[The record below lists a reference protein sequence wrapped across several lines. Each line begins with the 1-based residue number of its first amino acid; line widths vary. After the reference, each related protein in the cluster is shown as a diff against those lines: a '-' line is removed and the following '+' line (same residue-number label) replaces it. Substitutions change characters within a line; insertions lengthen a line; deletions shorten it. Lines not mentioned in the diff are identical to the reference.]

1 MSVSSFPNS
10 SFPNSNFLLEII
22 RDRIIN
28 SPQQRITFAEYM
40 NLVLYHSLYGYYTIE
55 KPKIGDRG
63 DFFTSSSLSADFA
76 ELLAEQF
83 IQTWKILGSPKPF
96 ALVEMGAGEGI
107 FAFDVLSYLSSHYP
121 DCFAA
126 LQYKI
131 IEQSPSFIDRQKEK
145 LQKFIDSD
153 RKVCWQ
159 FWEEIENNSQI
170 GCFFA
175 NELVDAFPIHRVIL
189 KEGKLQE
196 IYITWHEG
204 KLTEAIAEISQPK
217 LQEYFD
223 LIEIDLLTEAYP
235 EGYQTEVN
243 LAALEWI
250 ERVSQKLKQ
259 GYLFTI
265 DYGYAA
271 QRYYN
276 PQRYRGTLKCYYQHR
291 HHDDPYVNLGYQDIT
306 AHVNF
311 TALERQG
318 ESSGLQSV
326 GFTQQGLF
334 LMALGLGD
342 RLSELS
348 TGKLKI
354 TEVIKRREVLHQLID
369 PAGLGKF
376 GVLIQSK
383 GLNSDREREQLKGLT
398 TPSRFS

>member
-1 MSVSSFPNS
+1 MPVSRFSTS
-10 SFPNSNFLLEII
+10 DRLLDII
-22 RDRIIN
+22 RDRITD
-28 SPQQRITFAEYM
+28 SPHQRINFAEYM
-40 NLVLYHSLYGYYTIE
+40 DLVLYHSHYGYYTIE

-63 DFFTSSSLSADFA
+63 DFFTSSSLSSDFA

-83 IQTWKILGSPKPF
+83 VQVWQILGSPKLF
-96 ALVEMGAGEGI
+96 SLVEMGAGEGI
-107 FAFDVLSYLSSHYP
+107 FAFDVLSYLSLHNP

-131 IEQSPSFIDRQKEK
+131 IEQSPSFRERQQGK
-145 LQKFIDSD
+145 LQKFIEGD

-159 FWEEIENNSQI
+159 TWEEIDDRSQI

-175 NELVDAFPIHRVIL
+175 NELVDAFPVHRVIR
-189 KEGKLQE
+189 KDGKLQE
-196 IYITWHEG
+196 TYVTWKDG
-204 KLTEAIAEISQPK
+204 KLVEAIAEISRPK

-223 LIEIDLLTEAYP
+223 LIEIDLLTETYP
-235 EGYQTEVN
+235 EDYRTEVN
-243 LAALEWI
+243 LEALGWI

-265 DYGYAA
+265 DYGYKAE
-271 QRYYN
+271 RYYN
-276 PQRYRGTLKCYYQHR
+276 MQRYQGTLKCYYQHH
-291 HHDDPYVNLGYQDIT
+291 HHDNPYVNLGYQDIT

-318 ESSGLQSV
+318 NLCNLQV
-326 GFTQQGLF
+326 TGFTQQGLF

-342 RLSELS
+342 RLAELS
-348 TGKLKI
+348 TRKLKI

-376 GVLIQSK
+376 GVLVQSK
-383 GLNSDREREQLKGLT
+383 GLDSTQENEPLKGLI

>member
-1 MSVSSFPNS
+1 MPVSSLTNS
-10 SFPNSNFLLEII
+10 HHLLEII
-22 RDRIIN
+22 RDRIFN
-28 SPQQRITFAEYM
+28 SPQKCITFAEYM
-40 NLVLYHSLYGYYTIE
+40 DLVLYHSHYGYYTIE

-83 IQTWKILGSPKPF
+83 VQIWKILGVPYPF
-96 ALVEMGAGEGI
+96 SVIEMGAGEGI
-107 FAFDVLSYLSSHYP
+107 FAFDVLSYLSLHYP

-131 IEQSPSFIDRQKEK
+131 IEQSPSFIERQKEN
-145 LQKFIDSD
+145 LQKFLESD
-153 RKVCWQ
+153 RKVYWQ
-159 FWEEIENNSQI
+159 TWEEIENNSQI

-196 IYITWHEG
+196 IYITWNKG
-204 KLTEAIAEISQPK
+204 KLTETIAEISQPK

-223 LIEIDLLTEAYP
+223 LIEIKILTEVYS
-235 EGYQTEVN
+235 EDYKTEVN

-250 ERVSQKLKQ
+250 ERVTRKLKQ
-259 GYLFTI
+259 GYLFII
-265 DYGYAA
+265 DYGYKAR
-271 QRYYN
+271 RYYN

-306 AHVNF
+306 AHVDF

-318 ESSGLQSV
+318 NFSGLKTV

-348 TGKLKI
+348 TEKLKI

-383 GLNSDREREQLKGLT
+383 GLNNTQEQEQLKGLK